1 MNSQPLEIFATFP
14 VERPGNPTVMPDGRV
29 LVSVSAI
36 IAPDIS
42 VRTVAQDGE
51 HPAYPNETWAG
62 KPGDDGRGMSAVIGI
77 RTDPE
82 GIVWILDMGKPQQQQ
97 PRLIAWND
105 REKRLHRLI
114 VLPQNVLR
122 PSSFTQ
128 DFVIDWRRQR
138 IYIAD
143 MTMNASGVSDYPA
156 IVVVDL
162 LTGLSWRSL
171 ECYPGLMPGDVPLI
185 VAGKPLAL
193 RTPEGEVIAYRYG
206 LNPIAIDPLGRWVYF
221 GSMSARQVYRISTE
235 SLAQPCGMTAL
246 SEAVEYWCEKPH
258 CDGFDVDA
266 EGNVYVT
273 DIANNAIGL
282 ASPAGYRILAQDDRL
297 LGWPDGVELDA
308 QGKWLYIT
316 ANQLHRH
323 PLLNAG
329 EDDSQPPFHVLRL
342 RVDAPMGLSQTP

>member
-1 MNSQPLEIFATFP
+1 MSTQALEIVATFP

-36 IAPDIS
+36 IAPPFS
-42 VRTVAQDGE
+42 VRAVTVDGE
-51 HPAYPNETWAG
+51 HPPYPNARWAG
-62 KPGDDGRGMSAVIGI
+62 KPDTQGHGMSAVIGL
-77 RTDPE
+77 RTDPQ
-82 GIVWILDMGKPQQQQ
+82 GIVWILDMGGPQQQ

-105 REKRLHRLI
+105 QENRLQRLI

-128 DFVIDWRRQR
+128 DFVIDWRQQR

-143 MTMNASGVSDYPA
+143 MTLNPAGTSDYPA
-156 IVVVDL
+156 IIVVDL
-162 LTGLSWRSL
+162 QTGLSWRAL
-171 ECYPGLMPGDVPLI
+171 ECHPALMPGDEPLQI
-185 VAGKPLAL
+185 AGKTLAL
-193 RTPEGEVIAYRYG
+193 RTPEGEVIPYRYG
-206 LNPIAIDPLGRWVYF
+206 LNPIAIDPLGRWVYV
-221 GSMSARQVYRISTE
+221 GSMSARQVYRIAATV
-235 SLAQPCGMTAL
+235 LAQPADAARL
-246 SEAVEYWCEKPH
+246 DAAVEYWCEKPC

-308 QGKWLYIT
+308 QGRWLYIT

-329 EDDSQPPFHVLRL
+329 EDDSRPPFHVLRL
-342 RVDAPMGLSQTP
+342 RVDAPMNPEVKP

>member
-1 MNSQPLEIFATFP
+1 MNTHQLEIFATFP

-29 LVSVSAI
+29 LVSVSAV

-42 VRTVAQDGE
+42 VRAVAEDGA
-51 HPAYPNETWAG
+51 HPAYPNETWAS
-62 KPGDDGRGMSAVIGI
+62 KPGADGRGMSAVIGI
-77 RTDPE
+77 RTDLQ
-82 GIVWILDMGKPQQQQ
+82 GIVWILDMGGPGQQ

-105 REKRLHRLI
+105 REDRLHRLI

-143 MTMNASGVSDYPA
+143 MTMNPSGESDYPA

-162 LTGLSWRSL
+162 QTGLSWRSL
-171 ECYPGLMPGDVPLI
+171 ECYPGLMPGDVPLMI
-185 VAGKPLAL
+185 GGKALSL
-193 RTPEGEVIAYRYG
+193 RTPEGEVIPYRYG

-221 GSMSARQVYRISTE
+221 GSMSARKVYRVSTE
-235 SLAQPCGMTAL
+235 ALGEPAGIAPL
-246 SEAVEYWCEKPH
+246 SEAVEYWCDKPH

-273 DIANNAIGL
+273 DIANNAIGI
-282 ASPAGYRILAQDDRL
+282 ASPAGYRILAQDDQL
-297 LGWPDGVELDA
+297 LAWPDGVELDA

-323 PLLNAG
+323 PKLNAG
-329 EDDSQPPFHVLRL
+329 EDDSLPPFHVLRL
-342 RVDAPMGLSQTP
+342 RVDAPMGSNETP

>member
-1 MNSQPLEIFATFP
+1 MNTHQLEIFATFP

-36 IAPDIS
+36 ISPDIS
-42 VRTVAQDGE
+42 VRAVAQDGQ

-62 KPGDDGRGMSAVIGI
+62 KPTADGRGMSAVIGI

-82 GIVWILDMGKPQQQQ
+82 GIVWILDMGGPQQQ

-105 REKRLHRLI
+105 RENRLQRLI

-143 MTMNASGVSDYPA
+143 MTMNPFGESDYPA

-162 LTGLSWRSL
+162 QTGLSWRSL
-171 ECYPGLMPGDVPLI
+171 ECYPGLMPGDVPLMI
-185 VAGKPLAL
+185 EGKPLSL
-193 RTPEGEVIAYRYG
+193 RTPEGEVTPYRYG

-221 GSMSARQVYRISTE
+221 GSMSARKVYRIATE
-235 SLAQPCGMTAL
+235 ILAQPAGLAPQD
-246 SEAVEYWCEKPH
+246 EAVEYWCEKPH

-282 ASPAGYRILAQDDRL
+282 ASPDGYRILAKDDQL

-329 EDDSQPPFHVLRL
+329 EDESQPPFHVLRL
-342 RVDAPMGLSQTP
+342 RVDAPMGLSEAS

>member
-1 MNSQPLEIFATFP
+1 MNTHQLEIFATFP

-29 LVSVSAI
+29 LVSISAI
-36 IAPDIS
+36 IAPQFS
-42 VRTVAQDGE
+42 VREVAQDGQ
-51 HPAYPNETWAG
+51 HPAYPNEIWAG
-62 KPGDDGRGMSAVIGI
+62 KPTADGRGMSAVIGI

-82 GIVWILDMGKPQQQQ
+82 GIVWILDMGGPQQQ

-105 REKRLHRLI
+105 REKRLQRMI

-128 DFVIDWRRQR
+128 DFVIDWRRQH

-143 MTMNASGVSDYPA
+143 MTMNPSGESDYPA

-162 LTGLSWRSL
+162 QTGLSWRSL
-171 ECYPGLMPGDVPLI
+171 ECYPGLMPGDVPLM
-185 VAGKPLAL
+185 VDGKPLSL
-193 RTPEGEVIAYRYG
+193 RTPEGEIIPYRYG
-206 LNPIAIDPLGRWVYF
+206 LNPIAIDPVGRWVYF
-221 GSMSARQVYRISTE
+221 GSMSARKVYRIASE
-235 SLAQPCGMTAL
+235 ILAQSVGAVPQE
-246 SEAVEYWCEKPH
+246 EAVEYWCEKPH

-273 DIANNAIGL
+273 DIANNAIGI
-282 ASPAGYRILAQDDRL
+282 ASPDGYRILAKDDQL

-342 RVDAPMGLSQTP
+342 RVDAPMGLSKAS

>member
-1 MNSQPLEIFATFP
+1 MSPPTLEVVATFA

-36 IAPDIS
+36 IAPPFS
-42 VRTVAQDGE
+42 VRAVTEDGL
-51 HPAYPNETWAG
+51 HPPYPNERWAG
-62 KPGDDGRGMSAVIGI
+62 KPDAQGHGMSAVIGI
-77 RTDPE
+77 RTDPQ
-82 GIVWILDMGKPQQQQ
+82 GIVWILDMGGPQQQ
-97 PRLIAWND
+97 PRLIAWSD
-105 REKRLHRLI
+105 RENRLQRLI

-143 MTMNASGVSDYPA
+143 MTMNPSGVSDYPA
-156 IVVVDL
+156 IIVVDL
-162 LTGLSWRSL
+162 QTGLSWRAL
-171 ECYPGLMPGDVPLI
+171 ESHPALMPGDAPLQI
-185 VAGKPLAL
+185 AGKTLAL
-193 RTPEGEVIAYRYG
+193 RTPQGKVIPYRYG
-206 LNPIAIDPLGRWVYF
+206 LNPIAIEPLGRWVYF
-221 GSMSARQVYRISTE
+221 GSMSARKVYRIDTQQ
-235 SLAQPCGMTAL
+235 LAQPASVTAL
-246 SEAVEYWCEKPH
+246 DDAVEYWCEKPF

-273 DIANNAIGL
+273 DIANNAIGV
-282 ASPAGYRILAQDDRL
+282 ASPAGYRILAQDDQL

-308 QGKWLYIT
+308 QGRWLYIT

-329 EDDSQPPFHVLRL
+329 EDDSRPPFHVLRL
-342 RVDAPMGLSQTP
+342 RVDAPMNPQVKP

>member
-1 MNSQPLEIFATFP
+1 MNTHQLEIFATFP

-42 VRTVAQDGE
+42 VRAVAKDGE
-51 HPAYPNETWAG
+51 HPAYPNETWAS
-62 KPGDDGRGMSAVIGI
+62 KPGTDGRGMSAVIGI

-82 GIVWILDMGKPQQQQ
+82 GIVWILDMGGAQQQ

-105 REKRLHRLI
+105 REDRLQRLI

-143 MTMNASGVSDYPA
+143 MTMNPAGESDYPA

-162 LTGLSWRSL
+162 QSGLSWRSL
-171 ECYPGLMPGDVPLI
+171 ECYPGLMPGDVPLMI
-185 VAGKPLAL
+185 GGKPLAL
-193 RTPEGEVIAYRYG
+193 RTPEGDVIPYRYG

-221 GSMSARQVYRISTE
+221 GSMSARKVYRVSTE
-235 SLAQPCGMTAL
+235 ILAAPGADERL

-308 QGKWLYIT
+308 QGQWLYIT

-329 EDDSQPPFHVLRL
+329 EDDSLPPFHVLRL
-342 RVDAPMGLSQTP
+342 RVDAPMGLNDAP

>member
-1 MNSQPLEIFATFP
+1 MNSSALEVFATFP

-36 IAPDIS
+36 IAPSIS
-42 VRTVAQDGE
+42 VRAVSENGE
-51 HPAYPNETWAG
+51 HAAYPDEVWAG
-62 KPGDDGRGMSAVIGI
+62 KPGVDGRGMSAVIGI
-77 RTDPE
+77 RTDPQ
-82 GIVWILDMGKPQQQQ
+82 GIVWILDMGSPQQQ

-105 REKRLHRLI
+105 REQRLHRLI

-143 MTMNASGVSDYPA
+143 MTMNPSGASDYPA

-162 LTGLSWRSL
+162 QSGLSWRSL
-171 ECYPGLMPGDVPLI
+171 ECYPGLMPGDVPLM
-185 VAGKPLAL
+185 VAGKPLSR
-193 RTPEGEVIAYRYG
+193 RTPDGEVIAYQYG

-221 GSMSARQVYRISTE
+221 GSMSARKVYRIATE
-235 SLAQPCGMTAL
+235 ILAQPAADAPL

-266 EGNVYVT
+266 LGNVYVT
-273 DIANNAIGL
+273 DIANSAIGL

-297 LGWPDGVELDA
+297 LAWPDGVELDA

-329 EDDSQPPFHVLRL
+329 EDASQPPFHVLRL
-342 RVDAPMGLSQTP
+342 RVDAPMGLSEAP

>member
-1 MNSQPLEIFATFP
+1 MNNSALEVFATFP

-36 IAPDIS
+36 IAPSIS
-42 VRTVAQDGE
+42 VRAVSENGE
-51 HPAYPNETWAG
+51 HVAYPDEVWAG
-62 KPGDDGRGMSAVIGI
+62 KPGVDGRGMSAVIGI
-77 RTDPE
+77 RTDPQ
-82 GIVWILDMGKPQQQQ
+82 GIVWILDMGSPQQQ

-105 REKRLHRLI
+105 REQRLHRLI

-143 MTMNASGVSDYPA
+143 MTMNPSGASDYPA

-162 LTGLSWRSL
+162 QSGLSWRSL
-171 ECYPGLMPGDVPLI
+171 ECYPGLMPGDVPLM
-185 VAGKPLAL
+185 VAGKPLSL
-193 RTPEGEVIAYRYG
+193 RTPDGEVIAYQYG

-221 GSMSARQVYRISTE
+221 GSMSARKVYRIATE
-235 SLAQPCGMTAL
+235 ILAQPAADAPL

-266 EGNVYVT
+266 QGNVYVT
-273 DIANNAIGL
+273 DIANSAIGL
-282 ASPAGYRILAQDDRL
+282 ASPAGYRILAQDDQL
-297 LGWPDGVELDA
+297 LAWPDGVELDA

-329 EDDSQPPFHVLRL
+329 EDASQPPFHVLRL
-342 RVDAPMGLSQTP
+342 RVDAPMGLSEAP

>member
-1 MNSQPLEIFATFP
+1 MNSAPLEIFATFP
-14 VERPGNPTVMPDGRV
+14 GERPGNPTVMPDGRV
-29 LVSVSAI
+29 LVSISAI
-36 IAPDIS
+36 ITPDIS
-42 VRTVAQDGE
+42 VREVSADGE
-51 HPAYPNETWAG
+51 HSAYPNETWAG
-62 KPGDDGRGMSAVIGI
+62 KPGLDGRGMSAVIGI
-77 RTDPE
+77 RTGPD
-82 GIVWILDMGKPQQQQ
+82 GIVWILDMGNAQQQ

-105 REKRLHRLI
+105 REQALHRLI

-143 MTMNASGVSDYPA
+143 MTMNTSGVSDYPA

-162 LTGLSWRSL
+162 KTGLSWRSL
-171 ECYPGLMPGDVPLI
+171 ECYPGLMPGDVPLMI
-185 VAGKPLAL
+185 AGKPLAL
-193 RTPEGEVIAYRYG
+193 RTPEGEVVPYQYG

-221 GSMSARQVYRISTE
+221 GSMSARKVYRIATDT
-235 SLAQPCGMTAL
+235 LAQPASSASLG
-246 SEAVEYWCEKPH
+246 EAVEYWCEKPH

-273 DIANNAIGL
+273 DIANNAIGM

-297 LGWPDGVELDA
+297 LGWPDGVELDPL
-308 QGKWLYIT
+308 GKWLYIT

-342 RVDAPMGLSQTP
+342 LVDAPMGSSETP

>member
-1 MNSQPLEIFATFP
+1 VL
-14 VERPGNPTVMPDGRV
+14 PDGRV
-29 LVSVSAI
+29 LVSVSAVI
-36 IAPDIS
+36 SPDIS
-42 VRTVAQDGE
+42 VREVAKDGN
-51 HPAYPNETWAG
+51 HPAYPSEIWAR
-62 KPGDDGRGMSAVIGI
+62 KPGPDGRGMSAVIGI

-82 GIVWILDMGKPQQQQ
+82 GIVWILDMGGAQQQ

-105 REKRLHRLI
+105 REDRLQRLI

-128 DFVIDWRRQR
+128 DFVLDWRRQR

-143 MTMNASGVSDYPA
+143 MTMNTAGESDYPA

-162 LTGLSWRSL
+162 QSGLSWRSL
-171 ECYPGLMPGDVPLI
+171 ECYPGLMPGDVPLM
-185 VAGKPLAL
+185 VGGKPLAL
-193 RTPEGEVIAYRYG
+193 RTPEGEVIPYRYG
-206 LNPIAIDPLGRWVYF
+206 LNPIAIDPLGRWLYF
-221 GSMSARQVYRISTE
+221 GSMSARKVYRISTE
-235 SLAQPCGMTAL
+235 ILAAPAGIAPL
-246 SEAVEYWCEKPH
+246 SDEVEYWCEKPH

-266 EGNVYVT
+266 QGNVYVT

-282 ASPAGYRILAQDDRL
+282 ASPAGYRILVQDDQL

-308 QGKWLYIT
+308 QGHWLYIT

-342 RVDAPMGLSQTP
+342 RVDAPMELSETP

>member
-1 MNSQPLEIFATFP
+1 MNTHQLEIFATFP

-42 VRTVAQDGE
+42 VRAVAENGE

-62 KPGDDGRGMSAVIGI
+62 KPGADGRGMSAVIGI
-77 RTDPE
+77 RTDLQ
-82 GIVWILDMGKPQQQQ
+82 GIVWILDMGGPGQQ

-105 REKRLHRLI
+105 REDRLHRLI

-143 MTMNASGVSDYPA
+143 MTMNPSGESDYPA

-162 LTGLSWRSL
+162 QTGLSWRSL
-171 ECYPGLMPGDVPLI
+171 ECYPGLMPGDVPLMI
-185 VAGKPLAL
+185 GGKALSL
-193 RTPEGEVIAYRYG
+193 RTPEGEIIPYRYG

-221 GSMSARQVYRISTE
+221 GSMSARKVYRVSTE
-235 SLAQPCGMTAL
+235 VLAEPAGIAPL
-246 SEAVEYWCEKPH
+246 SEAVEYWCDKPH

-282 ASPAGYRILAQDDRL
+282 ASPAGYRILAQDDQL
-297 LGWPDGVELDA
+297 LAWPDGVELDA
-308 QGKWLYIT
+308 QGEWLYIT

-342 RVDAPMGLSQTP
+342 RVDAPMGSSEKP

>member
-1 MNSQPLEIFATFP
+1 MSSNALEIFATFP

-36 IAPDIS
+36 IAPAIS
-42 VRTVAQDGE
+42 VRAVSENGE
-51 HPAYPNETWAG
+51 HSAYPNEVWAG
-62 KPGDDGRGMSAVIGI
+62 KPGADGRGMSAVIGI
-77 RTDPE
+77 RNDPE
-82 GIVWILDMGKPQQQQ
+82 GIVWILDMGGPQQQ

-105 REKRLHRLI
+105 REQCLHRLI

-143 MTMNASGVSDYPA
+143 MTMNTSGASDYPA

-162 LTGLSWRSL
+162 NSGLSWRSL
-171 ECYPGLMPGDVPLI
+171 ECYPGLMPGDVPLM
-185 VAGKPLAL
+185 VAGKPLSL
-193 RTPEGEVIAYRYG
+193 RPPDGEVIPYRYG

-221 GSMSARQVYRISTE
+221 GSMSARKVYRVATE
-235 SLAQPCGMTAL
+235 ILAQPAGNAPL
-246 SEAVEYWCEKPH
+246 SEVVEYWCEKPH

-266 EGNVYVT
+266 QGNVYVT

-282 ASPAGYRILAQDDRL
+282 ASPAGYRLLAQDDRL
-297 LGWPDGVELDA
+297 LAWPDGVELDA

-329 EDDSQPPFHVLRL
+329 EDDSLPPFHVLRL
-342 RVDAPMGLSQTP
+342 RVDAPMGLSEAP

>member
-1 MNSQPLEIFATFP
+1 MSTHQLEIFATFP

-42 VRTVAQDGE
+42 VRAVAQDGQ

-62 KPGDDGRGMSAVIGI
+62 KPTADGRGMSAVIGI

-82 GIVWILDMGKPQQQQ
+82 GTVWILDMGGPQQQ

-105 REKRLHRLI
+105 HENRLQRLI

-143 MTMNASGVSDYPA
+143 MTMNPSGESDYPA

-162 LTGLSWRSL
+162 QTGLSWRSL
-171 ECYPGLMPGDVPLI
+171 ECYPGLMPGDVPLM
-185 VAGKPLAL
+185 VDGKPLSL
-193 RTPEGEVIAYRYG
+193 RTPEGEVIPYRYG

-221 GSMSARQVYRISTE
+221 GSMSARKVYRIATE
-235 SLAQPCGMTAL
+235 ILAQPAGVTPQD
-246 SEAVEYWCEKPH
+246 EAVEYWCEKPH

-273 DIANNAIGL
+273 DITSNAIGL
-282 ASPAGYRILAQDDRL
+282 ASPAGYRILAKDDQL

-308 QGKWLYIT
+308 QGEWLYIT

-342 RVDAPMGLSQTP
+342 RVDAPMGSSETP

>member
-1 MNSQPLEIFATFP
+1 MNTHQLEIFATFP

-42 VRTVAQDGE
+42 VRAVALEGQ

-62 KPGDDGRGMSAVIGI
+62 KPGTDGRGMSAVIGI
-77 RTDPE
+77 RTDPQ
-82 GIVWILDMGKPQQQQ
+82 GIVWILDMGGPGLQ

-105 REKRLHRLI
+105 REDRLHRLI

-143 MTMNASGVSDYPA
+143 MTMNPNGESDYPA

-162 LTGLSWRSL
+162 QTGLSWRSL
-171 ECYPGLMPGDVPLI
+171 ECYPGMMPGDVPLMI
-185 VAGKPLAL
+185 GGKALSL
-193 RTPEGEVIAYRYG
+193 RTPEGEIIPYRYG

-221 GSMSARQVYRISTE
+221 GSMSARKVYRVATE
-235 SLAQPCGMTAL
+235 VLAEPAGIAPL
-246 SEAVEYWCEKPH
+246 SEAVEYWCDKPH

-297 LGWPDGVELDA
+297 LAWPDGVELDA
-308 QGKWLYIT
+308 QGEWLYIT

-342 RVDAPMGLSQTP
+342 RVSAPMELSATP

>member
-36 IAPDIS
+36 IDPDIC
-42 VRTVAQDGE
+42 VRAVAQNGE
-51 HPAYPNETWAG
+51 HSAYPNEAWAG
-62 KPGDDGRGMSAVIGI
+62 KPGDDGRGMCAVIGI
-77 RTDPE
+77 RNDPD
-82 GIVWILDMGKPQQQQ
+82 GIVWILDMGNAQQQ

-105 REKRLHRLI
+105 RSQSLHRLI

-143 MTMNASGVSDYPA
+143 MTMNTRGVSDFPA

-162 LTGLSWRSL
+162 ITGLSWRSL
-171 ECYPGLMPGDVPLI
+171 ECYPGLMPDEVPLM
-185 VAGKPLAL
+185 VAGRALLL
-193 RTPEGEVIAYRYG
+193 RTAEGEVIPYQYG

-221 GSMSARQVYRISTE
+221 GSMSGRKVYRIATE
-235 SLAQPCGMTAL
+235 ILAQPAGTSLL
-246 SEAVEYWCEKPH
+246 SDAVEYWCDKPH

-266 EGNVYVT
+266 QGNVYVT

-282 ASPAGYRILAQDDRL
+282 ASPSGYRILAQDDGL

-308 QGKWLYIT
+308 QGQWLYIT

-323 PLLNAG
+323 PKLNAG
-329 EDDSQPPFHVLRL
+329 EDDSEPPFHVLRL
-342 RVDAPMGLSQTP
+342 RVNAPMGISETP

>member
-1 MNSQPLEIFATFP
+1 MNSGPLEIFATFP

-42 VRTVAQDGE
+42 VRAVAEDGE
-51 HPAYPNETWAG
+51 HPAYPDATWAAR
-62 KPGDDGRGMSAVIGI
+62 PTADGRGMSAVIGI
-77 RTDPE
+77 RTDPD
-82 GIVWILDMGKPQQQQ
+82 GMVWILDMGAPGQQ

-105 REKRLHRLI
+105 REQCLHRLI

-122 PSSFTQ
+122 ASSFTQ

-143 MTMNASGVSDYPA
+143 MTMNPSGASDYPA

-162 LTGLSWRSL
+162 QTGLSWRSL
-171 ECYPGLMPGDVPLI
+171 ECYPGLMPGDVPLMI
-185 VAGKPLAL
+185 NGKALSL
-193 RTPEGEVIAYRYG
+193 RTPDGEVIPYRYG

-221 GSMSARQVYRISTE
+221 GSMSARQVYRIATDL
-235 SLAQPCGMTAL
+235 LAQPAGTAPL

-266 EGNVYVT
+266 QGNVYVT
-273 DIANNAIGL
+273 DIANSAIGL

-342 RVDAPMGLSQTP
+342 RVDAPMGLSDAP

>member
-1 MNSQPLEIFATFP
+1 MSTHQLEIFATFP

-42 VRTVAQDGE
+42 VRAVAQDGQ

-62 KPGDDGRGMSAVIGI
+62 KPTADGRGMSAVIGI

-82 GIVWILDMGKPQQQQ
+82 GTVWILDMGGSQQQ

-105 REKRLHRLI
+105 HENRLQRLI

-143 MTMNASGVSDYPA
+143 MTMNPSGESDYPA

-162 LTGLSWRSL
+162 QTGLSWRSL
-171 ECYPGLMPGDVPLI
+171 ECYPGLMPGDVPLM
-185 VAGKPLAL
+185 VDGKPLSL
-193 RTPEGEVIAYRYG
+193 RTPEGEVIPYRYG

-221 GSMSARQVYRISTE
+221 GSMSARKVYRIATE
-235 SLAQPCGMTAL
+235 ILAQPAGVTPQD
-246 SEAVEYWCEKPH
+246 EAVEYWCEKPH

-273 DIANNAIGL
+273 DIASNAIGL
-282 ASPAGYRILAQDDRL
+282 ASPAGYRILAKDDQL

-308 QGKWLYIT
+308 QGEWLYIT

-342 RVDAPMGLSQTP
+342 RVDAPMGSSETP